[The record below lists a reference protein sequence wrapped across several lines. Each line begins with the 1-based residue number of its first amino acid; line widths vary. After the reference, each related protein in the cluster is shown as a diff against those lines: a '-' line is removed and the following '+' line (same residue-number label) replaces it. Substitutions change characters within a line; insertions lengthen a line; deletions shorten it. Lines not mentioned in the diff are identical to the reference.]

1 MTTKDG
7 VVKLADFGV
16 ATKLTDTEKNNSF
29 AGTPHWMAPEV
40 IEMSGN
46 VTSASDIWSVGCT
59 VYELLMGSPPNY
71 EMNKF
76 CAMIR
81 NVREPMPI
89 PDVVSAEL
97 RDFLQKCFMKNPV
110 KRPSATDLLTHAW
123 FKQLEKNKLVRLL
136 EKHGELP

>member
-1 MTTKDG
+1 
-7 VVKLADFGV
+7 
-16 ATKLTDTEKNNSF
+16 
-29 AGTPHWMAPEV
+29 MAPEV